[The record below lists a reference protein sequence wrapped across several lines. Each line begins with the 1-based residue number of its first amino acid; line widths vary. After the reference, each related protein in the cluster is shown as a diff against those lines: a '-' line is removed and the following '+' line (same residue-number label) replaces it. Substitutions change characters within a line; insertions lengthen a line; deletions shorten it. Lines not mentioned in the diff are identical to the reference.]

1 MYPYAVEGYEYRTEK
16 KCTMADGTS
25 DKTEPSAP
33 RRLSLG
39 DHTRIAP
46 VKKGPGGNGQGGKGR
61 KAKAGLP
68 ATVPVT
74 KNVPAPAGNVDLDEP
89 APPKRGDKDA
99 PKFKVK
105 PQAAPARTRRRHVF
119 LFLSFLLMV
128 VLPCL
133 SAGFYLYFRAVD
145 QYASDVGF
153 SVRTEE
159 QSSAIELLGG
169 ITELSGSSTSDT
181 DILFSYL
188 TSQELVM
195 RVDDRVDL
203 RAIWSKPGVDL
214 DPFFAYDPDG
224 TIEDLVGHWERKVSI
239 IYDSG
244 TGLIDH
250 EVLAFDPQD
259 ALKIA
264 EAILDECTQMIN
276 GLSKIAQ
283 EDSIRFTREELDN
296 AVDRLKTARQE
307 LTKFRNRNQIV
318 DPTIDTQNQMGLL
331 VTLQQQLAESLIE
344 SDLLR
349 DTTRENDPRIVQ
361 AQRRIEVIN
370 QRISAERR
378 KLGLGE
384 GESGEAFANL
394 VGEYEGLVVDREF
407 AETAYVSTLAAHDAA
422 LAEARKQSRYLAA
435 HVTPT
440 LAQKAEFPERLKI
453 LALITMFSFF
463 VWAICC
469 LIYYSVR
476 DRA

>member
-1 MYPYAVEGYEYRTEK
+1 
-16 KCTMADGTS
+16 MADGTS
-25 DKTEPSAP
+25 DKGEPNAP

-46 VKKGPGGNGQGGKGR
+46 VREPGAPAR
-61 KAKAGLP
+61 PAPAPLP
-68 ATVPVT
+68 ATVPVA
-74 KNVPAPAGNVDLDEP
+74 KNVPAPAAKVDLDEP
-89 APPKRGDKDA
+89 APPKRGGPDT
-99 PKFKVK
+99 PKFQIK
-105 PQAAPARTRRRHVF
+105 PPAAPARTRRRHVF

-128 VLPCL
+128 VLPGL
-133 SAGFYLYFRAVD
+133 AAGFYLYFRAVD

-188 TSQELVM
+188 TSQELVS
-195 RVDDRVDL
+195 RVDGRVDL
-203 RAIWSKPGVDL
+203 KAIWSKPGVDV
-214 DPFFAYDPDG
+214 DPFFAYDPEG
-224 TIEDLVGHWERKVSI
+224 TIEDLLAHWERKVTI

-244 TGLIDH
+244 TGLVDL

-259 ALKIA
+259 ALAIA

-296 AVDRLKTARQE
+296 AVARLKTARQE

-331 VTLQQQLAESLIE
+331 VTLRQQLAEALIE

-349 DTTRENDPRIVQ
+349 DTTRETDPRIVQ

-370 QRISAERR
+370 QRIAAERR

-384 GESGEAFANL
+384 GGSGEAFANL

-407 AETAYVSTLAAHDAA
+407 AEAAYVSALAAHDGA

-435 HVTPT
+435 HVKPT

-453 LALITMFSFF
+453 LSLLMMFAFF
-463 VWAICC
+463 VWAIFC
-469 LIYYSVR
+469 LVYYSVR
-476 DRA
+476 DRT

>member
-1 MYPYAVEGYEYRTEK
+1 
-16 KCTMADGTS
+16 MADGTS
-25 DKTEPSAP
+25 DKTEPPAP

-46 VKKGPGGNGQGGKGR
+46 IKRGPGKKGPGGKGQGGQGPGGQGQ
-61 KAKAGLP
+61 KAEPGLP
-68 ATVPVT
+68 ATVPVG
-74 KNVPAPAGNVDLDEP
+74 KNMPAPAASVDLDEP
-89 APPKRGDKDA
+89 APPKRGDPDT
-99 PKFKVK
+99 PKFKIK

-119 LFLSFLLMV
+119 LLLSFLLMV
-128 VLPCL
+128 VLPGL
-133 SAGFYLYFRAVD
+133 AAGFYLYFRAVD

-188 TSQELVM
+188 TSQELVT

-214 DPFFAYDPDG
+214 DPFFAYDPEG
-224 TIEDLVGHWERKVSI
+224 TIEDLVGHWKRKVTI

-244 TGLIDH
+244 TGLVDL

-264 EAILDECTQMIN
+264 ETILDECTQMIN

-296 AVDRLKTARQE
+296 AVERLKSARQE

-331 VTLQQQLAESLIE
+331 VTLQQQLAEALIE

-349 DTTRENDPRIVQ
+349 DTTRETDPRIVQ

-370 QRISAERR
+370 QRIAAERR

-384 GESGEAFANL
+384 GGSGEAFANL

-407 AETAYVSTLAAHDAA
+407 AEAAYVSTLAAHDGA

-435 HVTPT
+435 HVKPT
-440 LAQKAEFPERLKI
+440 LAQKPEFPERFKI
-453 LALITMFSFF
+453 LSLIMMFTFF
-463 VWAICC
+463 FWAICC

-476 DRA
+476 DRT

>member
-1 MYPYAVEGYEYRTEK
+1 
-16 KCTMADGTS
+16 MADGTS
-25 DKTEPSAP
+25 DKTEPPAP

-46 VKKGPGGNGQGGKGR
+46 VKRGPGGKGPGGPGR
-61 KAKAGLP
+61 KVKAGLP

-74 KNVPAPAGNVDLDEP
+74 KNVPAPAAKVDLDEP
-89 APPKRGDKDA
+89 APPKRGAQDA
-99 PKFKVK
+99 PKFNVK
-105 PQAAPARTRRRHVF
+105 PQAAPARTRKRHVF

-128 VLPCL
+128 VIPCL
-133 SAGFYLYFRAVD
+133 SAGFYLYYRAVD
-145 QYASDVGF
+145 QFASDVGF

-188 TSQELVM
+188 TSQELVT

-214 DPFFAYDPDG
+214 DPFFAYDPEG
-224 TIEDLVGHWERKVSI
+224 TIEDLVGHWERKVTI

-244 TGLIDH
+244 TGLIDL

-259 ALKIA
+259 ALTIA

-296 AVDRLKTARQE
+296 AVERLKIARQE

-331 VTLQQQLAESLIE
+331 VTLQQQLAEALIE

-349 DTTRENDPRIVQ
+349 DTTRETDPRIVQ

-407 AETAYVSTLAAHDAA
+407 AEAAYVSTLAAHDSA

-435 HVTPT
+435 HVKPT
-440 LAQKAEFPERLKI
+440 LAQKAEFPERFKI
-453 LALITMFSFF
+453 LSLIMMFSFF